1 MSRLFPEA
9 QNHPKTE
16 WRGASA
22 QVRGN
27 ALVDLLELVDALPQG
42 RPPADAPRLPEKVIG
57 VHRALAA
64 ADVRHAIGGAI
75 AGAYYGEPRATLDID
90 VNVFL
95 PVDRWPDVK
104 SVMAPLGIE
113 VGVDEGTLC
122 REHEA
127 RLPWDRNDVHLFFST
142 DALHEAMPSSVRE
155 APFARATIPLVA
167 PEHLIVRKAI
177 LDRPKDWL
185 DIEAVLTATDP
196 LDLEEIHTWVRRL
209 AGPEDPRVTKLCEAT
224 RRLAS

>member
-1 MSRLFPEA
+1 MSRPFPEA
-9 QNHPKTE
+9 QNHPTTE

-22 QVRGN
+22 QARGE

-95 PVDRWPDVK
+95 PVDRWPEVR
-104 SVMAPLGIE
+104 SAIAPLGLE
-113 VGVDEGTLC
+113 VEVDEGALC
-122 REHEA
+122 REHEV

-142 DALHEAMPSSVRE
+142 DALHEAMPSMVRE
-155 APFARATIPLVA
+155 APFGGATIPLVA
-167 PEHLIVRKAI
+167 PEHLVVRKAM

-185 DIEAVLTATDP
+185 DIEAILIATDP
-196 LDLEEIHTWVRRL
+196 LDLEETHTWVRRL

-224 RRLAS
+224 RRLTS